1 MGYRLL
7 AYFIYRYPGVIM
19 ACWMAFFVFFGSLS
33 VQLPSVVRGPGLYA
47 DGSSTKVQQMM
58 EEQLG
63 IPADPVIIVFEQH
76 EAATDEKFT
85 TVIEGTLNKIRELS
99 GLEFLISPLENKD
112 FIHGGVAYALLGFDQ
127 PSYQQGHLIQ
137 GIRSSLQPEVQGVT
151 IQLTG
156 KSIIQEDVNR
166 ASMHDFKMAERI
178 GIPVA
183 FIILFISFGG
193 FLYAF
198 IPVLMGMLTV
208 SSAMGMMV
216 LLSRIYDLELSNF
229 ILNVI
234 PMTGLALSLDFA
246 FILTSRFREEL
257 RKGSAASALRA
268 TMLTSGRALF
278 FSAACV
284 VCGLTAVAF
293 IPMPMFESAAVCSI
307 IVVVLAAAINLSLVP
322 ALLLLTAPFMQGDRR
337 RLLFLSRSYKMW
349 SSWADIVMRRPLQML
364 AVAGLILTLLLI
376 PALHLST
383 SVPDAGSLPAG
394 SESRQAEEKIR
405 SQFQK
410 EGTSDVLLLL
420 QPAGSKFTSEE
431 RRKANTWLAD
441 LKNDPEVVSVKP
453 LNWVESLSENTY
465 SANAVVLQ
473 VSLIGPAGSL
483 KVNEWLRDAEVRAS
497 TTGLNMKWGGE
508 AKSQQEVKDAIH
520 HSLPK
525 MLGFIAV
532 SNLIVLFIAFRSL
545 LIPLKALV
553 MNMLSIAASFGV
565 LVLVFQT
572 GITGIAPE
580 NIAIMIPVFVFG
592 LVFGVSMDYG
602 VFLLSR
608 MSEAFE
614 ETGDPESA
622 IRHGMAATGKLI
634 TSAAAILIAVTLP
647 FAFGEVEGVRQLG
660 VGIASAVFIDA
671 TLIRLLLVPSLMKL
685 LGRFNWWVPRWLR
698 FF

>member
-33 VQLPSVVRGPGLYA
+33 VQLPSVVRGPGLYT

-63 IPADPVIIVFEQH
+63 IPADPVVIVFEQH
-76 EAATDEKFT
+76 EAATNEEFT
-85 TVIEGTLNKIRELS
+85 TVIERTLNKIRDLK
-99 GLEFLISPLENKD
+99 GLESLISPLENNE

-127 PSYQQGHLIQ
+127 PSYRQGHLIQ
-137 GIRSSLQPEVQGVT
+137 EIRSSLQPMVKGVT

-156 KSIIQEDVNR
+156 KSIVQEDVNR

-216 LLSRIYDLELSNF
+216 LLSRMFDLDLSNF

-257 RKGSAASALRA
+257 RRGSAVSALRA
-268 TMLTSGRALF
+268 TMLTSGRAVY

-322 ALLLLTAPFMQGDRR
+322 ALLLLTSPFMQRDRR
-337 RLLFLSRSYKMW
+337 PLLFLSRSYNMW
-349 SSWADIVMRRPLQML
+349 SSWADIVMRRPARML
-364 AVAGLILTLLLI
+364 AIAGLIMTLLLI
-376 PALHLST
+376 PSLHLST
-383 SVPDAGSLPAG
+383 SVPDASSLPAG
-394 SESRQAEEKIR
+394 SESRQADEKIR
-405 SQFQK
+405 SHFQK

-420 QPAGSKFTSEE
+420 QPVGSKFTSEE
-431 RRKANTWLAD
+431 RRRAYTWLAD
-441 LKNDPEVVSVKP
+441 LKNDPEVDSVTP
-453 LNWVESLSENTY
+453 INWVDSFSENTY
-465 SANAVVLQ
+465 SANAAVLQ
-473 VSLIGPAGSL
+473 VSLLGPAGSA
-483 KVNEWLRDAEVRAS
+483 KVHEWLRDAEVRGS
-497 TTGLNMKWGGE
+497 TTGLNIKWGGE

-520 HSLPK
+520 RSLPK
-525 MLGFIAV
+525 MLGFIAL
-532 SNLIVLFIAFRSL
+532 SNLIVLFIAFRSI

-572 GITGIAPE
+572 GITGMTPE

-614 ETGDPESA
+614 ESGNPENA

-660 VGIASAVFIDA
+660 VGIASAVFIDV

-698 FF
+698 TS